1 MTDSYWGPKRRRAVA
16 AYLVSALLLGMVVG
30 AAPARLATMPTSEI
44 RAGMRGYGLTVLRGV
59 KPERFDIEVIDVLHN
74 FRPDQDLV
82 LIRTPHPILE
92 HAGSVAGMSGSPIYI
107 DDKMIGAYAYGWN
120 YGKDPV
126 AGVTPIANML
136 AELAR
141 PLHPGS
147 FPFTPLGG
155 LHEKKAKREVRD
167 AYLGQERRDAFF
179 ALSRRAKREHAAVRA
194 LVPAAT
200 PLLVSGMT
208 AQVADLLAEQLGPL
222 GLSVLEAGGAGGE
235 NPRDEGPA
243 GFVDGGSIAVQLLRG
258 DVQATAVG
266 TVTYVDG
273 QRLLAFGHPMLDAG
287 EVGLPTATSRVLHIL
302 ASERSSFKIAE
313 AIKPLGALVHDR
325 QAAIVIDTSMKA
337 SSIPLIIRLRGVK
350 GAARE
355 VWRVETVN
363 HRLLTPTLVLSAIAS
378 AVGATVNDHTEMR
391 FRATSTI
398 TLKGHGTHTLVDE
411 DYAPAGV
418 AQLRALSHLRVFDML
433 EAAYSNPFEQVLPEK
448 IEIEIEPFF
457 GRDVT
462 ELLGAQLLAAEIDPG
477 ESARLVLTLHPYA
490 RGVEQRVVEVPLSAS
505 LAGESI
511 DLEIAAGDVVS
522 TERPIP
528 RTFEDLLGIIKDG
541 FPSTSLVISVQR
553 KGRGMSLGGHVLH
566 NLPGSAL
573 DALATLNDTGRG
585 AAFATQSRTVIP
597 MDHVMIGRAK
607 LSLDIRKEKQ

>member
-1 MTDSYWGPKRRRAVA
+1 VRARALA
-16 AYLVSALLLGMVVG
+16 AYLVAAILLALVVG
-30 AAPARLATMPTSEI
+30 AAPARLVTMPISDI
-44 RAGMRGYGLTVLRGV
+44 RPGMRGYGLTVLRGV

-136 AELAR
+136 AELSR

-147 FPFTPLGG
+147 FPFTPLAG
-155 LHEKKAKREVRD
+155 LRDRKAVRHVRD
-167 AYLGQERRDAFF
+167 AHLGQERRDAFY
-179 ALSRRAKREHAAVRA
+179 ALSRQQRRAPGAVRA

-208 AQVADLLAEQLGPL
+208 AAVSDLLAEQLGPL
-222 GLSVLEAGGAGGE
+222 GLSVLEAGGAAGE
-235 NPRDEGPA
+235 NKNEPQPT

-258 DVQATAVG
+258 DIQATAVG

-287 EVGLPTATSRVLHIL
+287 EVGLPTATARVLHIL

-325 QAAIVIDTSMKA
+325 QAAIVVDTSMKA
-337 SSIPLIIRLRGVK
+337 ASIPLTIRLRGVK

-355 VWRVETVN
+355 RWQVEAVN
-363 HRLLTPTLVLSAIAS
+363 HRLLTPTLILSAIAS

-391 FRATSTI
+391 FRATSTV
-398 TLKGHGTHTLVDE
+398 TLRGHGAHTLVDE
-411 DYAPAGV
+411 DYAPVGV
-418 AQLRALSHLRVFDML
+418 AQLRALSHLRLFDLL
-433 EAAYSNPFEQVLPEK
+433 EAAYSNPFEEVLPEK
-448 IEIEIEPFF
+448 VDIEIEPFF

-462 ELLGAQLLAAEIDPG
+462 ELLGAQLIAAEIDPG
-477 ESARLVLTLHPYA
+477 ESARLVLTLRPYG
-490 RGVEQRVVEVPLSAS
+490 RPIEQRVIEVPLPVS
-505 LAGESI
+505 LAGESL
-511 DLEIAAGDVVS
+511 DLEIAAGDVV
-522 TERPIP
+522 TVERPIP
-528 RTFEDLLGIIKDG
+528 RAFDDLLEIIKDG
-541 FPSTSLVISVQR
+541 FPTTSLVVSVQR

-585 AAFATQSRTVIP
+585 AAFTTQSRLVIP
-597 MDHVMIGRAK
+597 MDDVMVGRAK
-607 LSLDIRKEKQ
+607 LSLDVRKEKQ